1 MELPSKHVLY
11 LSKRIGARGAG
22 SDGEAAAASYVLR
35 SFGEYDLDV
44 DMETFSSWKSDT
56 HGLVIIYLLAIA
68 AFLLF
73 RVSYSLS
80 LALAVIVFF
89 IFQMETYTWAVTS
102 RLLPRSNASNVI
114 GLARPS
120 GSSKQKVLLVANY
133 DTPKSSPFGRPKLA
147 RAYRLIYILS
157 FICIIAILVVGVVGV
172 GATLTKVS
180 KDAVTTVWIFSSP
193 FALYLLVLAAMML
206 FGETRGRYTAGA
218 NDNASGV
225 GVMLSVMANIA
236 DKPLENTEVWGIATG
251 RNGAGA
257 RGMIAF
263 LHRHKHTMRG
273 AYIINVDHCGVG
285 DMKVVTRE
293 GTMFGFRCS
302 RRLKRMTM
310 EASRRSKQ
318 LELSRGK
325 NRVKKSDAMAALV
338 RGYKAISIGNDAGGR
353 FVGWKNKN
361 DTLDTLDRETLDRT
375 AKLVRF
381 LLEEIDH
388 GSRTRR
394 LPRERPVKEEP
405 TDETI
410 EEGETAEDRDEDLA
424 PASD

>member
-11 LSKRIGARGAG
+11 LSKRIGARGPG

-35 SFGEYDLDV
+35 SFRDSGLDV
-44 DMETFSSWKSDT
+44 DMETFSSWKSDA
-56 HGLVIIYLLAIA
+56 HGLVIVYLLAIA

-89 IFQMETYTWAVTS
+89 IFQMETYTWAITS
-102 RLLPRSNASNVI
+102 RLLPRSSASNVI
-114 GLARPS
+114 GLARPE
-120 GSSKQKVLLVANY
+120 GSVKQKVLLVANY
-133 DTPKSSPFGRPKLA
+133 DTQKSSPFGRPKLA
-147 RAYRLIYILS
+147 RAYRFMHIVS
-157 FICIIAILVVGVVGV
+157 FVCVIAIMIVGVVGV

-193 FALYLLVLAAMML
+193 FALYLLVLTAMML

-218 NDNASGV
+218 NDNASGL
-225 GVMLSVMANIA
+225 GVMLSTMETLA
-236 DKPLENTEVWGIATG
+236 DKPLQNAEVWGIATG

-263 LHRHKHTMRG
+263 LHRHRHTMHG
-273 AYIINVDHCGVG
+273 AYVINVDHCGVG
-285 DMKVVTRE
+285 DMNIITRE

-302 RRLKRMTM
+302 RRLKRMTL
-310 EASRRSKQ
+310 EASRRSKK
-318 LELSRGK
+318 LEVSKGK

-338 RGYKAISIGNDAGGR
+338 RGYKAITIGGASGGR
-353 FVGWKNKN
+353 FTGWKNKN
-361 DTLDTLDRETLDRT
+361 DTLDTLDRETLDQT

-388 GSRTRR
+388 GSKTKR
-394 LPRERPVKEEP
+394 LPRERPDEEEP
-405 TDETI
+405 AEETNEDAEPSEDTDK
-410 EEGETAEDRDEDLA
+410 DLE